1 MKDLTLEVAEGKLNI
16 RVAAWIEHED
26 QILVSTFPDGS
37 ISLVGGR
44 LRFSETTLD
53 GIRREVFEETGE
65 HFNSPVLFAIVEN
78 FFYDI
83 ASEQQ
88 FHEFLYIYKG
98 EIQQKSAYLE
108 TNSTAVEVISWMPKS
123 KIKMLKPDVLQ
134 ELVLLPRESV
144 VHLVNM
150 ESR

>member
-1 MKDLTLEVAEGKLNI
+1 MKDLTLDIAEGKLNI

-44 LRFSETTLD
+44 LKFSETTLE
-53 GIRREVFEETGE
+53 GIQREVFEETGE
-65 HFNSPVLFAIVEN
+65 YFNSPVLFAIVEN
-78 FFYDI
+78 FFYDPVVGRH
-83 ASEQQ
+83 

-98 EIQQKSAYLE
+98 SIQTKACYLE
-108 TNSTAVEVISWMPKS
+108 DVTEAQVISWMPKHE
-123 KIKMLKPDVLQ
+123 IKRLKPDVLHD
-134 ELVLLPRESV
+134 LALRSSGHVI
-144 VHLVNM
+144 HLVNL

>member
-1 MKDLTLEVAEGKLNI
+1 VKDLTSDIAEGKLNI

-44 LRFSETTLD
+44 LKFSETTLE
-53 GIRREVFEETGE
+53 GIQREVLEETGE
-65 HFNSPVLFAIVEN
+65 YFNSPVLFAIVEN
-78 FFYDI
+78 FFYDPI
-83 ASEQQ
+83 IERH

-98 EIQQKSAYLE
+98 SIQTKTCYIDDVTEAQ
-108 TNSTAVEVISWMPKS
+108 VISWMPKHE
-123 KIKMLKPDVLQ
+123 IKQLKPDVLHDLALRSS
-134 ELVLLPRESV
+134 ENVI
-144 VHLVNM
+144 HLVNL

>member
-16 RVAAWIEHED
+16 RVAAWIEHEN

-44 LRFSETTLD
+44 LKFSETTLE
-53 GIRREVFEETGE
+53 GIQREVFEETGE

-98 EIQQKSAYLE
+98 KIQQQSAYLE
-108 TNSTAVEVISWMPKS
+108 ANSAAAEVISWMPKS

-134 ELVLLPRESV
+134 ELVLLPNESI
-144 VHLVNM
+144 VHLVNL

>member
-1 MKDLTLEVAEGKLNI
+1 MKDLTLEIAEGKLNI

-44 LRFSETTLD
+44 LKFSETTLE
-53 GIRREVFEETGE
+53 GIQREVLEETGE
-65 HFNSPVLFAIVEN
+65 YFNSPVLFAIVEN
-78 FFYDI
+78 FFYDPVVG
-83 ASEQQ
+83 QH

-98 EIQQKSAYLE
+98 QIQAKVFYLDE
-108 TNSTAVEVISWMPKS
+108 AAEAQVISWMPKRE
-123 KIKMLKPDVLQ
+123 IKLLKPDVLSDLAFRSN
-134 ELVLLPRESV
+134 EHV
-144 VHLVNM
+144 VHLINL

>member
-26 QILVSTFPDGS
+26 QILVSNFPDGS

-44 LRFSETTLD
+44 LKFSETTLE
-53 GIRREVFEETGE
+53 GIQREVLEETGE
-65 HFNSPVLFAIVEN
+65 IFNSPVLFAIVEN
-78 FFYDI
+78 FFYDT
-83 ASEQQ
+83 ASERQ

-108 TNSTAVEVISWMPKS
+108 TNSTAAEVISWMPKS
-123 KIKMLKPDVLQ
+123 KIKTLKPDVLQ
-134 ELVLLPRESV
+134 ELVLLPSESV
-144 VHLVNM
+144 VHLVNL

>member
-1 MKDLTLEVAEGKLNI
+1 MKDLTLEIAEGKLNI

-44 LRFSETTLD
+44 LKFSETTLE
-53 GIRREVFEETGE
+53 GVQREVLEETGE
-65 HFNSPVLFAIVEN
+65 DFNSPVLFAIVEN
-78 FFYDI
+78 FFYDPVVDKH
-83 ASEQQ
+83 

-98 EIQQKSAYLE
+98 QIQTKASYVDDSSA
-108 TNSTAVEVISWMPKS
+108 AQVISWMPKS
-123 KIKMLKPDVLQ
+123 EIKLLKPDVLSD
-134 ELVLLPRESV
+134 LALRSSDHV
-144 VHLVNM
+144 VHLVNL